1 MPAVA
6 VLLHAG
12 EDGVLQ
18 LLVLSQVVLSL
29 QLPFAILPLIRFT
42 SAKSI
47 MGSFASPTWLRYM
60 AYSAAF
66 LIIAL
71 NAWLVV
77 QALGPTGALASSEGG
92 RIVWGLVALFCGV
105 LLVWIAF
112 SPLRLTDSD
121 TASPQKSESVIHR
134 VAEGSVRA
142 ATDGTL
148 RLR

>member
-1 MPAVA
+1 

-12 EDGVLQ
+12 EDGFLQ

-29 QLPFAILPLIRFT
+29 QLPFAILPLICFT

-47 MGSFASPTWLRYM
+47 MGSFASPTWLQCM

-77 QALGPTGALASSEGG
+77 QALEPIGALASSGGG
-92 RIVWGLVALFCGV
+92 RIVWSLVALFCGV

-112 SPLRLTDSD
+112 SPPWLTNSY
-121 TASPQKSESVIHR
+121 TTSPQKTESVINR
-134 VAEGSVRA
+134 YANNSVRA
-142 ATDGTL
+142 AADGTL
-148 RLR
+148 YLG

>member
-1 MPAVA
+1 MLSPIKRRLLTRAIAIVPAVA

-12 EDGVLQ
+12 EDGFLQ

-29 QLPFAILPLIRFT
+29 QLPFAILPLICFT

-47 MGSFASPTWLRYM
+47 MGSFASPTWLQCM

-77 QALGPTGALASSEGG
+77 YKHWGRSARSQAQEAAESYGASLPCSVGVAGLDRIFAS
-92 RIVWGLVALFCGV
+92 VAYKL
-105 LLVWIAF
+105 
-112 SPLRLTDSD
+112 
-121 TASPQKSESVIHR
+121 IHR
-134 VAEGSVRA
+134 FTPEDRKC
-142 ATDGTL
+142 DI
-148 RLR
+148 

>member
-1 MPAVA
+1 MLSPIKRRLLTRAIAIVPAVA

-12 EDGVLQ
+12 EDGFLQ

-29 QLPFAILPLIRFT
+29 QLPFAILPLICFT

-47 MGSFASPTWLRYM
+47 MGSFASPTWLQCM

-77 QALGPTGALASSEGG
+77 YKHWGRSARSQAQGGG
-92 RIVWGLVALFCGV
+92 RIVWSLVALFCGCC
-105 LLVWIAF
+105 W
-112 SPLRLTDSD
+112 S
-121 TASPQKSESVIHR
+121 
-134 VAEGSVRA
+134 GSHF
-142 ATDGTL
+142 
-148 RLR
+148 RLRGLQTHTQIHPRRQKV